1 MNKAAKKPRRVEAA
15 APAAISES
23 RRRWLLIV
31 AFFAAAIGTWA
42 AFEFVVWNHVPTAL
56 VGKWVV
62 TSGPQEGA
70 TFEFFRGGRL
80 IAHVNQAGNLAVVD
94 ARIRVQ
100 GETIYSKTQH
110 PVTGESTTTVQTIR
124 SLTQTDL
131 TVEDSQG
138 KKLFMRRV
146 E

>member
-1 MNKAAKKPRRVEAA
+1 MLV
-15 APAAISES
+15 
-23 RRRWLLIV
+23 LV
-31 AFFAAAIGTWA
+31 FFVAAIGSWA
-42 AFEFVVWNHVPTAL
+42 VFEFVVWNHVPAEL

-70 TFEFFRGGRL
+70 TFEFTRGGRL

-94 ARIRVQ
+94 ARIRVE
-100 GETIYSKTQH
+100 GETILSTTKH
-110 PVTGESTTTVQTIR
+110 PATGESTTMVQTIR
-124 SLTQTDL
+124 TLTGTDL

-146 E
+146 P